1 MINSNTAEDIDSR
14 VAEAKRLAREAGVQ
28 SFAVLETNIKM
39 GLKQKIRCEIQVH
52 NERDQMLKAQDSL
65 LNWYINVRHY
75 I

>member
-52 NERDQMLKAQDSL
+52 NERD
-65 LNWYINVRHY
+65 
-75 I
+75 